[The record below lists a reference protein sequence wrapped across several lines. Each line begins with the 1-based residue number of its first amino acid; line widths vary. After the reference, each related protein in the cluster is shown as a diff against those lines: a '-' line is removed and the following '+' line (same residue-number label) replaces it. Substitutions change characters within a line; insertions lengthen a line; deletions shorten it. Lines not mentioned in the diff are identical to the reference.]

1 MSFWITS
8 LTIRR
13 YYRNKM
19 YLRCTDVGVKEEL
32 SDVDDT
38 ASGTDWLM
46 LNCQQ
51 YLMHCLQHRKKRHK
65 ALTLFM
71 L

>member
-1 MSFWITS
+1 MSLGYFALLLSPLGRIGVRS
-8 LTIRR
+8 KCVVN
-13 YYRNKM
+13 YSASSYP
-19 YLRCTDVGVKEEL
+19 YTDVGVKEEL

-51 YLMHCLQHRKKRHK
+51 YLMHCLQH
-65 ALTLFM
+65 
-71 L
+71 